1 MTELAEDEWL
11 SGLMGMPSFRLIEAE
26 SRTHWKSRLPAGKAF
41 VFAKLPPASVEAVK
55 DLSDAGFALV
65 DTSIVLEKA
74 PGSSRGKAANPD
86 TSVSPAV
93 PEDFAAATDIA
104 GSCFEFSRFHLDPL
118 VPDSIADAI
127 KREWVASYCA
137 GKRGAELLVAKTE
150 GRVSG
155 FLAVLTAG
163 AGRDGVATIDL
174 IGVAAE
180 WRRRGVADAL
190 VSRFI
195 QRWEEKA
202 RVFRVGTQ
210 LANQPSLRLYQNH
223 GFKVVDSSY
232 VMHAHFLDG
241 QSQQ

>member
-11 SGLMGMPSFRLIEAE
+11 SGLMGMPSYRLIGAE
-26 SRTHWKSRLPAGKAF
+26 FRTHWKSRLPAGKSF
-41 VFAKLPPASVEAVK
+41 VFAKLPPASVETAK
-55 DLSDAGFALV
+55 DLCHAGFTLV

-74 PGSSRGKAANPD
+74 PGSSCVNGANPD
-86 TSVSPAV
+86 ISVSLAAPG
-93 PEDFAAATDIA
+93 DFDAATDIA

-118 VPDSIADAI
+118 IPNRIADNI
-127 KREWVASYCA
+127 KREWVMSYCE
-137 GKRGAELLVAKTE
+137 GRRGTELLVAKTE

-163 AGRDGVATIDL
+163 ADRDRVATIDL
-174 IGVAAE
+174 IGVAPE

-190 VSRFI
+190 VSRFT
-195 QRWEEKA
+195 QDWEA
-202 RVFRVGTQ
+202 RVGVLRVGTQ
-210 LANQPSLRLYQNH
+210 LVNQPSLRLYQNN

-241 QSQQ
+241 QPQQ